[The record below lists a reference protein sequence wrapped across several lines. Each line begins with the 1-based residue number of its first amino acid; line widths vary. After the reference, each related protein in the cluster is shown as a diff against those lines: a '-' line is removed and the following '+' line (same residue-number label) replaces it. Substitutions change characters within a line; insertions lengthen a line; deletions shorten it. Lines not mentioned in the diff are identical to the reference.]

1 MLQFIYY
8 IADYEENKG
17 GSETGTQSYIS
28 SMLNGIWS
36 KDGTNSN
43 VDIENSTVHGTSIEL
58 QLKSTNN
65 GNFYGRYFNFSLMN
79 NITFV
84 FNQYQM
90 KMT

>member
-36 KDGTNSN
+36 KDETNSIM
-43 VDIENSTVHGTSIEL
+43 DLENSTVLGTLIEL
-58 QLKSTNN
+58 QLKITDNC
-65 GNFYGRYFNFSLMN
+65 NFY
-79 NITFV
+79 ID
-84 FNQYQM
+84 
-90 KMT
+90 